1 MMSHMNMFTMKSLAT
16 KDLFL
21 HYVQTI
27 VDTRKACV
35 HLFEAHDLGSKMHLF
50 WQCTQTLYYAN

>member
-1 MMSHMNMFTMKSLAT
+1 MKSLAT
-16 KDLFL
+16 KDLFF

>member
-1 MMSHMNMFTMKSLAT
+1 MSHISMFTMKSLAT
-16 KDLFL
+16 KDLFF

-35 HLFEAHDLGSKMHLF
+35 HLFEAHDLGFQNASFLAMYSN
-50 WQCTQTLYYAN
+50 TLLC